1 MPPTPPRAL
10 ASPPDSPAAE
20 ALGAGLGAALES
32 LGRVLVGKPEALEL
46 AVACL
51 VARGHLLLEDVPG
64 TGKTT
69 LARALAEVFGLG
81 FARVQFTADLL
92 PSDLV
97 GLGVPDGRGGFTY
110 RPGPIFASVVLAD
123 ELNRTP
129 PRTQSALLE
138 AMSEGGVTVDG
149 VRHALPTPFF
159 VVATQNPIAFEGTYP
174 LPESQLDRFL
184 ARLRLGYPPREAER
198 AMLRVRRAPA
208 AAPRIEG
215 RASPEL
221 LAEASRA
228 VDAVR
233 VDPRIEDDL
242 LAIIHA
248 TRTSEAFALGASPR
262 AALDLDRFARALAV
276 LDGRGYCVPD
286 DVRRAALPVLVHRL
300 VPAER
305 VALELHGPDPI
316 ERLLDAELARLPL
329 PS

>member
-1 MPPTPPRAL
+1 MT
-10 ASPPDSPAAE
+10 
-20 ALGAGLGAALES
+20 ALGGVLEGKGAE
-32 LGRVLVGKPEALEL
+32 LEL

-97 GLGVPDGRGGFTY
+97 GQSVPDGRGGFEY
-110 RPGPIFASVVLAD
+110 RRGPIFAQVVLAD

-138 AMSEGGVTVDG
+138 AMSDGAVTVDG
-149 VRHALPTPFF
+149 VRHELPRPFF
-159 VVATQNPIAFEGTYP
+159 VVATQNPVSFEGTYP

-184 ARLRLGYPPREAER
+184 VRLRLGYPPLASER
-198 AMLRVRRAPA
+198 AMLRARRATPA
-208 AAPRIEG
+208 GPALGVTLPTTT
-215 RASPEL
+215 L
-221 LAEASRA
+221 LEAMHA
-228 VDAVR
+228 TEQVH

-242 LAIIHA
+242 LRIVHS
-248 TRTSEAFALGASPR
+248 TRSSPAFALGASPR
-262 AALDLDRFARALAV
+262 AALDLDRLARALAV
-276 LDGRGYCVPD
+276 LDGRAYCVPD
-286 DVRRAALPVLVHRL
+286 DVRRAAVPVLAHRL

-305 VALELHGPDPI
+305 LPQDLADPDPVAA
-316 ERLLDAELARLPL
+316 LLADELERLPL
-329 PS
+329 IV